1 MRPGARAGGR
11 APPKDRRGL
20 QRARPTLLRRTRSRK
35 VDACC
40 AAAGALLGPR
50 PARRAF
56 EHCRHVLPTPSL
68 SAGSCIPFRRHAAAS
83 PVRCPAQQRSP
94 VWCSARLRGEDVAWT
109 MKELPGV
116 TKVCMYCRWHRG
128 GGIHRTTNHG
138 QERWGG
144 GGRFAC
150 RALIAYRICTIDA
163 QQRPS
168 HNGLFFSGF
177 ASSSSRNEYGGRG
190 PVQGGLPGLRVQPGG
205 ARCVED

>member
-20 QRARPTLLRRTRSRK
+20 QRARPTTRRGLRRTRSRK

-109 MKELPGV
+109 MKERPGV

-128 GGIHRTTNHG
+128 GGDTQDYKPRARTM
-138 QERWGG
+138 
-144 GGRFAC
+144 GRR
-150 RALIAYRICTIDA
+150 RAVCLP
-163 QQRPS
+163 RP
-168 HNGLFFSGF
+168 N
-177 ASSSSRNEYGGRG
+177 
-190 PVQGGLPGLRVQPGG
+190 RVP
-205 ARCVED
+205 DLHH